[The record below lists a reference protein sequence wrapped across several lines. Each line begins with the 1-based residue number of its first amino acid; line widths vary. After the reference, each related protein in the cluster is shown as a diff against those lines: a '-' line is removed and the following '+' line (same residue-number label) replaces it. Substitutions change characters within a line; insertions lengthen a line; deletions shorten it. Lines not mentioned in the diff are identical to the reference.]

1 MEGDNSWE
9 VEKVGESVQM
19 GLGCCYSSRC
29 RFLEET
35 VISKPLLKK
44 RRVCDSSLADH
55 LYGAF
60 IHLDWCIHN
69 TQDTYEGL

>member
-1 MEGDNSWE
+1 MEGDNSQE

-19 GLGCCYSSRC
+19 RLGCCYSSQC

-44 RRVCDSSLADH
+44 KK
-55 LYGAF
+55 
-60 IHLDWCIHN
+60 
-69 TQDTYEGL
+69 GLW

>member
-1 MEGDNSWE
+1 MEGDDSRE

-35 VISKPLLKK
+35 VVSKPLLKEK
-44 RRVCDSSLADH
+44 
-55 LYGAF
+55 
-60 IHLDWCIHN
+60 
-69 TQDTYEGL
+69 EGLW